1 MALTDVNLFRIDGST
16 GSIGTASIDNIKNSA
31 APGNNIIL
39 NSDGTTTLTPNNII
53 KSGTAVAS
61 TSGTFV
67 DFTGIPS
74 WVKRVTVMFDGVST
88 NGSSPVIVQCGAG
101 SATTSGYIA
110 YVYAAQGST
119 GGSTLSFTTGF
130 AMDPDSGAVFLR
142 YGHIVLTNI
151 TGNNW
156 VAGVVGGCSNT
167 TNFRAISGGGSIG
180 ISGTLDR
187 IRITTVNGTDTFDA
201 GTVNILFEG

>member
-74 WVKRVTVMFDGVST
+74 WVKRVTVMFNGVST
-88 NGSSPVIVQCGAG
+88 NGSSDIQIQLGDSGGIETTSYLGSVWLANTVNTLNTTGLRVVTSVAAANVWHG
-101 SATTSGYIA
+101 SATISLLG
-110 YVYAAQGST
+110 
-119 GGSTLSFTTGF
+119 
-130 AMDPDSGAVFLR
+130 
-142 YGHIVLTNI
+142 
-151 TGNNW
+151 
-156 VAGVVGGCSNT
+156 SNT
-167 TNFRAISGGGSIG
+167 WVMQSVLGRSDAATSAVGGGSKAL
-180 ISGTLDR
+180 SDVLTQV
-187 IRITTVNGTDTFDA
+187 RITTVNGTDTFDA
-201 GTVNILFEG
+201 GSVNILFEG

>member
-39 NSDGTTTLTPNNII
+39 NSDGTTTLTPSNII

-74 WVKRVTVMFDGVST
+74 WVKRVTVMLVGVST
-88 NGSSPVIVQCGAG
+88 NGSSNLLVQLGAG
-101 SATTSGYIA
+101 SITTSGYTG
-110 YVYAAQGST
+110 QGVQ
-119 GGSTLSFTTGF
+119 TTS
-130 AMDPDSGAVFLR
+130 APS
-142 YGHIVLTNI
+142 I
-151 TGNNW
+151 
-156 VAGVVGGCSNT
+156 SNT
-167 TNFRAISGGGSIG
+167 TSTTGLILTGAFSATALYSGACQIISVSGNTWANSGTLLSGTAGNANFFSGSVTL
-180 ISGTLDR
+180 SDTLDR

-201 GTVNILFEG
+201 GTINILFEG